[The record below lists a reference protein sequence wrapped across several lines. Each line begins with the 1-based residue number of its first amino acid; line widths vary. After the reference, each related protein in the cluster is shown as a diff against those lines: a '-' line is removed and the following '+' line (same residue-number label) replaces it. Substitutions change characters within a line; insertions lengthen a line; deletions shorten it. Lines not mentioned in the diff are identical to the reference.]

1 MNTGSS
7 LDYFNSYSDDLNLC
21 SSRQAVDESE
31 VEAQERKNMRCI
43 WVSGKKAL
51 TEREAALQIVAEAR
65 LLLQQ
70 DLALLGV
77 EWNPASLSTNIQ
89 PDSHSPEESSN
100 TKPLQSTSRVPEHEE
115 GENVIANVAG
125 QKLVDKSAD
134 VSSHPPLRPL
144 EFTTSSEKTMDI
156 DSGVSSA
163 KCQPAKNCEQQ
174 SSVLDKVLKSI
185 NAKDKG
191 CHNNQTAESSECSS
205 ESLQR
210 NSRHNSCLKSTCISS
225 SDQHCVSPVSK
236 RRRMNV
242 TDVEAGPTVFGAK
255 PATPKLAKDPKLMS
269 KAEEL
274 CSNKPETDCRI
285 DKDKI
290 KLQSS
295 TNELNQ
301 DTESKTISHLCA
313 PKQDGE
319 APNVTVFPS
328 DKGRKC
334 TSKTKHLN
342 QSENETQN
350 EKRETVTHSF
360 RKFSSRNENEGG
372 LHVNTRVKNDLV
384 CHSEKL
390 SSPDLYINGLEEF
403 GDSFQ
408 LDTQTEKM
416 LQGDDFS
423 HGNCNVNILKEDK
436 QDSHDDSASNMKVV
450 NQSSFL
456 ENENHVSKNQN
467 KNPVKGLSPIE
478 NGPSTEGKPKYNISL
493 TDSQLENILNYSNQV
508 AEKESYVNKP
518 AEQRENHESSDH
530 ITDNSFN
537 RSSSFLFDS
546 LYDNSILD
554 AMEEAATDRENKE
567 EQVIETH
574 ANSNGSSP
582 ELIPERRDVVSTED
596 QEAIQ
601 WGESSFNLSEWGD
614 SLLIGEQYLDK
625 INSVIKACDGPRLGA
640 EKPSYTDDIVS
651 ELHVSQNNETHPKV
665 SSERRQLNSS
675 SFHISPGMQD
685 IFDKWSD
692 QFSTLSEPPGQ
703 TNSNVVEPNA
713 AAVLVEEAV
722 SVITNHGIEQGGPR
736 SVSTEDFV
744 VVQAKPVTPNDLVP
758 PTPVSEPVTPRVKMT
773 TSAVQSPLNVTKNRS
788 ELHPNSKS
796 STQKDYQSCL
806 RRNSA
811 SELDTSL
818 ADEGFTRLSQCP
830 SFPASNSCS
839 PETFSIIDVAS
850 NKRLFQTFVKEW
862 KTKGKFSIA
871 VACEKIESSS
881 MTPETVIGGK
891 FKKCK
896 IILDTF
902 TFLDEF

>member
-1 MNTGSS
+1 
-7 LDYFNSYSDDLNLC
+7 
-21 SSRQAVDESE
+21 
-31 VEAQERKNMRCI
+31 
-43 WVSGKKAL
+43 
-51 TEREAALQIVAEAR
+51 
-65 LLLQQ
+65 
-70 DLALLGV
+70 
-77 EWNPASLSTNIQ
+77 
-89 PDSHSPEESSN
+89 
-100 TKPLQSTSRVPEHEE
+100 
-115 GENVIANVAG
+115 
-125 QKLVDKSAD
+125 
-134 VSSHPPLRPL
+134 
-144 EFTTSSEKTMDI
+144 
-156 DSGVSSA
+156 
-163 KCQPAKNCEQQ
+163 
-174 SSVLDKVLKSI
+174 
-185 NAKDKG
+185 
-191 CHNNQTAESSECSS
+191 
-205 ESLQR
+205 
-210 NSRHNSCLKSTCISS
+210 
-225 SDQHCVSPVSK
+225 
-236 RRRMNV
+236 
-242 TDVEAGPTVFGAK
+242 
-255 PATPKLAKDPKLMS
+255 
-269 KAEEL
+269 
-274 CSNKPETDCRI
+274 
-285 DKDKI
+285 
-290 KLQSS
+290 
-295 TNELNQ
+295 
-301 DTESKTISHLCA
+301 
-313 PKQDGE
+313 
-319 APNVTVFPS
+319 
-328 DKGRKC
+328 
-334 TSKTKHLN
+334 
-342 QSENETQN
+342 
-350 EKRETVTHSF
+350 
-360 RKFSSRNENEGG
+360 
-372 LHVNTRVKNDLV
+372 
-384 CHSEKL
+384 
-390 SSPDLYINGLEEF
+390 
-403 GDSFQ
+403 
-408 LDTQTEKM
+408 M

-423 HGNCNVNILKEDK
+423 HGNCNVNIIKEDK

-839 PETFSIIDVAS
+839 PETLSIIDVAS
-850 NKRLFQTFVKEW
+850 DKRLFQTFVKEW

-891 FKKCK
+891 FKKSTTPMRNKRKDGFLLKGYEDLVVIGMSVCWGAKDAYFVSLQQELSDTDISASLAPPPKKKKNTPLFLK
-896 IILDTF
+896 IG
-902 TFLDEF
+902 